1 MTLIEQV
8 NNMNIDDLRML
19 NKLATSRIS
28 DLTANFRFN
37 FKKGDKVTIDGG
49 RRGDMDGVVEKVMRK
64 NVEVR
69 VFKKDFPELTE
80 AIYNCTP
87 TLLTHR
93 GEK

>member
-19 NKLATSRIS
+19 NKLAVSRIN

-37 FKKGDKVTIDGG
+37 FKKGDLVTIDGRG
-49 RRGDMDGVVEKVMRK
+49 RGDMDGVVEKVMRK
-64 NVEVR
+64 NVQVK
-69 VFKKDFPELTE
+69 VMNKDGLIRG
-80 AIYNCTP
+80 IYNCTP

-93 GEK
+93 SK

>member
-19 NKLATSRIS
+19 NKLAVSRINE
-28 DLTANFRFN
+28 LTANFRFN
-37 FKKGDKVTIDGG
+37 FKKGDLVTIDGQG
-49 RRGDMDGVVEKVMRK
+49 RGDMDGVVEKVTRK
-64 NVEVR
+64 NVQVR
-69 VFKKDFPELTE
+69 VFDKDFPELTK

-93 GEK
+93 SK

>member
-19 NKLATSRIS
+19 NKLAVSRINE
-28 DLTANFRFN
+28 LQANYRFN
-37 FKKGDKVTIDGG
+37 FKKGDLVTIDGRG
-49 RRGDMDGVVEKVMRK
+49 RGDMDGVVEKVMRK
-64 NVEVR
+64 NVQVR
-69 VFKKDFPELTE
+69 VFDKDFPELTK

-93 GEK
+93 SK

>member
-19 NKLATSRIS
+19 NKLAVSRIN

-37 FKKGDKVTIDGG
+37 FKKGDLVTIDGQG
-49 RRGDMDGVVEKVMRK
+49 RGNMDGVVEKVMRK
-64 NVEVR
+64 NVQVK
-69 VFKKDFPELTE
+69 VMNKDGLIKG
-80 AIYNCTP
+80 IYNCTP

-93 GEK
+93 SK